1 MENAERIGVVGSPS
15 TTSEVTVDI
24 VGDAAKRPLSG
35 SLVLLPQSLE
45 DRQEYALGTVVDI
58 ETVNQ
63 WHENTSM
70 RGVIAT
76 HGRLLGLSGRA
87 DVKGATVSVQAVY
100 TLDGDCFKPAQ
111 ATLSMSPSTGE
122 DVLRVNDKILSDIT
136 RSQAGETFY
145 IGDIYRM
152 PGTRLPLNPSDFA
165 GKRGAFHA
173 GVFGPSGVGKSVFT
187 TYYIAG
193 QLRHADLGIFII
205 DPQGQFATNNGFTFD
220 LQAVARAF
228 NRNVMVKSL
237 ATEVRLPQDKSLFV
251 ELLRKTKFFGPGG
264 LNIRTPQALDAATS
278 AVEDFLGRATSWSDS
293 TASEL
298 LKTLLEGL
306 RRATEAGDIY
316 KDIRIDQKTNA
327 WKEEGAAWKLLCVIN
342 EALGDSGERWDA
354 LLRTVAPVASLF
366 GKYSP
371 DGFTERI
378 KMERLLHLA
387 LDRKEQRPYIVLNM
401 AAVGPGDDAEEDT
414 VALMQALNSDT
425 VRARILRTLFDR
437 LERIAGDE
445 YRKGEDLLN
454 TLVVFDEAWRYAP
467 KWSNDNEIKALSNKL
482 AEYAR
487 ETRKYGVGWM
497 YVLQSPSELHPTV
510 WDQLKSGFRAF
521 GFGLSGGDLDLV
533 KQQVDRKESIDLY
546 KSFAQP
552 SEMNQVY
559 PFMLV
564 GSISPLSFTMAPLY
578 MTVFNS
584 FDTWRD
590 ANSGWLPSSVS
601 IPFPRFPNSRS
612 STDILWQ
619 AGGDPI
625 YEAAYRGEPPE
636 EDPFI

>member
-1 MENAERIGVVGSPS
+1 MIEMSLENAERIGVVGSPS
-15 TTSEVTVDI
+15 TTNEVTVDI

-35 SLVLLPQSLE
+35 SLVLLPQSL
-45 DRQEYALGTVVDI
+45 DGRQEYALGTVVDI

-70 RGVIAT
+70 RGVIAA

-100 TLDGDCFKPAQ
+100 TLEGGCFKPAQ

-122 DVLRVNDKILSDIT
+122 DVLRVNNSILSEIT
-136 RSQAGETFY
+136 RSQSEETFY
-145 IGDIYRM
+145 LGDIYRM
-152 PGTRLPLNPSDFA
+152 AGTRLPLNPSDFS

-193 QLRHADLGIFII
+193 QMRHSDLGIFVI

-228 NRNVMVKSL
+228 HRNVMVKSL
-237 ATEVRLPQDKSLFV
+237 ATEVRLPQDRGLFV
-251 ELLRKTKFFGPGG
+251 ELLRKTRFFGAGG
-264 LNIRTPQALDAATS
+264 LNIRASQALEAASS
-278 AVEDFLGRATSWSDS
+278 AVEDILGRTKSWPDS
-293 TASEL
+293 TAHEL
-298 LKTLLEGL
+298 LRVLLEGL
-306 RRATEAGDIY
+306 KRATETGDIY
-316 KDIRIDQKTNA
+316 KDLKTDSKTGQP
-327 WKEEGAAWKLLCVIN
+327 KEEGAAWKLLCLID
-342 EALGDSGERWDA
+342 EALSDQEGRWDT

-366 GKYSP
+366 GRFAP
-371 DGFTERI
+371 DGSTERI

-401 AAVGPGDDAEEDT
+401 AAVSPGDDVEEDV
-414 VALMQALNSDT
+414 VALTKALNSDT
-425 VRARILRTLFDR
+425 VRARILRTLFES

-445 YRKGEDLLN
+445 YRKGENLLN

-467 KWSNDNEIKALSNKL
+467 KWSSDAEIKALSNKL

-552 SEMNQVY
+552 SQMNPVY

-584 FDTWRD
+584 FEAWRE
-590 ANSGWLPSSVS
+590 ANSGWLPPFSDTSYTRRPADVS
-601 IPFPRFPNSRS
+601 WTGSGQR
-612 STDILWQ
+612 Q
-619 AGGDPI
+619 
-625 YEAAYRGEPPE
+625 YEPYPHEGPDED
-636 EDPFI
+636 DPFI

>member
-1 MENAERIGVVGSPS
+1 MSMDSAERIGVVGSPS

-35 SLVLLPQSLE
+35 SLVLLPQSL
-45 DRQEYALGTVVDI
+45 DGQQEYALGTVVDI

-100 TLDGDCFKPAQ
+100 TRDGDCFTPAQ

-122 DVLRVNDKILSDIT
+122 DVLRVNNEILSEIT
-136 RSQAGETFY
+136 RGQADGAFY

-152 PGTRLPLNPSDFA
+152 VGTQLPLNPSDFS

-193 QLRHADLGIFII
+193 QMRHTGLGIFVI

-228 NRNVMVKSL
+228 HRNVMVKSL
-237 ATEVRLPQDKSLFV
+237 ATEVRLPQDRALFV
-251 ELLRKTKFFGPGG
+251 ELLRKTRFFGPGG
-264 LNIRTPQALDAATS
+264 LNIRTQQALDAAGS
-278 AVEDFLGRATSWSDS
+278 AVEDLLGRTASWSDNS
-293 TASEL
+293 AEQL
-298 LKTLLEGL
+298 LRTLLEGL
-306 RRATEAGDIY
+306 RKATEAGDIY
-316 KDIRIDQKTNA
+316 KDLKRDQKTGNV
-327 WKEEGAAWKLLCVIN
+327 KEEGAGWKLLSVIQ
-342 EALGDSGERWDA
+342 EALSGADDRWSA
-354 LLRTVAPVASLF
+354 LYRTVSPVASLF
-366 GKYSP
+366 GPYTP
-371 DGFTERI
+371 DGNGERI

-401 AAVGPGDDAEEDT
+401 AAVGPGDDAEEDA

-467 KWSNDNEIKALSNKL
+467 KSSNDNEIKALSNKL

-552 SEMNQVY
+552 SEMNPVY

-584 FDTWRD
+584 FERWRD
-590 ANSGWLPSSVS
+590 ANSGWLPSGISDS
-601 IPFPRFPNSRS
+601 FPNRGPVVDISWP
-612 STDILWQ
+612 TDY
-619 AGGDPI
+619 PHE
-625 YEAAYRGEPPE
+625 YEIPRRGQPNEP
-636 EDPFI
+636 DPFI